1 MTRPARP
8 SRKAAFAEDEEK
20 IRQAQDK
27 MGDILETLAPRKGE
41 PARLQSVPPLPDIAP
56 GEPAA
61 EPAASPRTV
70 DRPVDMPEA
79 QIEVG
84 GEGLA
89 QGSAPDRGDTAAQ
102 LQTAATVS
110 AESGPDVVPAAGSGD
125 RRERKSAKASAV
137 SKQAEEGPKKPPA
150 AWISSDVYSRLL
162 EYSDQE
168 KRTRRSAARP
178 FGVIAL
184 DAIESHAAEL
194 ASSWKGSGGDFP
206 HPGKLFVRETNSRYR
221 RHDLPPRAITLQ
233 GVGPEN
239 AKLLKRLKKQWG
251 AGSVS
256 DLVERALR
264 LEFGMCGD
272 RS

>member
-27 MGDILETLAPRKGE
+27 MGDILDTLAPRKGE
-41 PARLQSVPPLPDIAP
+41 PARLQSVPPLPDTGP
-56 GEPAA
+56 GEA
-61 EPAASPRTV
+61 AASPRTV
-70 DRPVDMPEA
+70 DGPVDVPEA
-79 QIEVG
+79 QIEVV

-89 QGSAPDRGDTAAQ
+89 QGSAPDRGAVETGVQVQAAP
-102 LQTAATVS
+102 AVS
-110 AESGPDVVPAAGSGD
+110 AESGPDVAPEPGAGD
-125 RRERKSAKASAV
+125 RRERKSAKATAA
-137 SKQAEEGPKKPPA
+137 SKQTEEGPRKPPA
-150 AWISSDVYSRLL
+150 AWISSDVYLRLL

-184 DAIESHAAEL
+184 DAIESHAAAL
-194 ASSWKGSGGDFP
+194 ASSWKGSGADSP
-206 HPGKLFVRETNSRYR
+206 HPGKLFVREINSRYR

-256 DLVERALR
+256 DLIERALR

-272 RS
+272 KS

>member
-1 MTRPARP
+1 
-8 SRKAAFAEDEEK
+8 
-20 IRQAQDK
+20 

-194 ASSWKGSGGDFP
+194 ASSWKGSGGDFT
-206 HPGKLFVRETNSRYR
+206 HPGKLFVREINSRYR